1 MYWKTLKSS
10 YSFICPWLRLRK
22 DHVKLPS
29 NFEMEDFYVVESND
43 WVNVIAIT
51 DEGYFIIEEQY
62 RHGIG
67 RVCFELPAGNVSE
80 GEDPLDAAKR
90 ELKEETGFDGG
101 KWSLFCTSAPNAS
114 GMNNYCYTFLA
125 EGVKKVANPHLESS
139 EEIRVHFKSQSE
151 IKDLLMNGSI
161 IEAVMQAPLW
171 RYIKVI

>member
-1 MYWKTLKSS
+1 M
-10 YSFICPWLRLRK
+10 
-22 DHVKLPS
+22 
-29 NFEMEDFYVVESND
+29 
-43 WVNVIAIT
+43 
-51 DEGYFIIEEQY
+51 
-62 RHGIG
+62 
-67 RVCFELPAGNVSE
+67 
-80 GEDPLDAAKR
+80 
-90 ELKEETGFDGG
+90 KEETGFDGG

-171 RYIKVI
+171 RYIKVN

>member
-29 NFEMEDFYVVESND
+29 NFEMDDFYVVESND

-101 KWSLFCTSAPNAS
+101 KWSLFCTSAPIAS
-114 GMNNYCYTFLA
+114 CMNNYCYTFLA

-171 RYIKVI
+171 RYIKVN

>member
-22 DHVKLPS
+22 DHVKLQS
-29 NFEMEDFYVVESND
+29 NFEMDDFYVVESND

-171 RYIKVI
+171 RYIKVN